1 MTQQFSPSQQARID
15 ERLRIAKLPRSNKS
29 IHDAEVGD
37 LITCGYSFY
46 VIVSLQ
52 PYNGYENALMEM
64 FCLDQCPNTGKWG
77 YLQFT
82 TTKHQFW
89 VMDRE

>member
-1 MTQQFSPSQQARID
+1 MTQQISPYQQARIN
-15 ERLRIAKLPRSNKS
+15 ERLRIAKLPRSSKS

-52 PYNGYENALMEM
+52 SYNGYENALMEM

>member
-1 MTQQFSPSQQARID
+1 MTQQFSPQQQARID

-29 IHDAEVGD
+29 IHNAEVGD

-46 VIVSLQ
+46 IIVSLQ

-89 VMDRE
+89 VMDRG